1 MYIILK
7 VELVCADDVV
17 CAVEL
22 VNGTDIVVFEL
33 VDVVLISINVVNELT
48 FA

>member
-17 CAVEL
+17 FAVEL
-22 VNGTDIVVFEL
+22 VNGTDIVVVEL
-33 VDVVLISINVVNELT
+33 VDVVLISVNVVNELT